1 VSEPV
6 CFAHED
12 TGPDDRCAFCNVKR
26 VPYLKAEMESLSKY
40 SIHLQ
45 TELGDSIEY
54 QGKLKAQLAQAQAR
68 IERLALVAD
77 AAVQLYNALAAQSGA
92 HFEHMKAEWPEL
104 RHLKASF
111 DNLKKET

>member
-1 VSEPV
+1 MSDLKQYKKMFELKQ
-6 CFAHED
+6 
-12 TGPDDRCAFCNVKR
+12 DDWFEACKEIDK
-26 VPYLKAEMESLSKY
+26 LES
-40 SIHLQ
+40 Q
-45 TELGDSIEY
+45 V
-54 QGKLKAQLAQAQAR
+54 AQAR
-68 IERLALVAD
+68 ARIEKLSLVAD